1 MVWSC
6 SYIIH
11 HSSLSFHTFSSKV
24 TRAHTLFIIICFFF
38 VVCIFLLCLFRYVR
52 VPHPRFTLFSCKGHL
67 FFPSIHSSRVCF
79 TKKCIENI
87 YSYCYDPF
95 CVSLNRRGKSVHP
108 VVYNNFDNAPSIRK
122 PFILD
127 LQYLHRYDFVRWANY
142 YFYNRSD

>member
-1 MVWSC
+1 M
-6 SYIIH
+6 
-11 HSSLSFHTFSSKV
+11 
-24 TRAHTLFIIICFFF
+24 
-38 VVCIFLLCLFRYVR
+38 
-52 VPHPRFTLFSCKGHL
+52 
-67 FFPSIHSSRVCF
+67 
-79 TKKCIENI
+79 

-142 YFYNRSD
+142 YFYNRSDWVSYEYDCSDILLLLYVVK